1 MDRKRVLILAGRFP
15 PYDNPGVRRPTGL
28 YKYLPEYGWEP
39 WVITVDPEKGP
50 NPYSYQ
56 PSDQAIVE
64 DNRVIYTGFSMN
76 FQAPRNIVNKVISFG
91 LQGDKRSFS
100 KSGMHTN
107 GANLSTVRPEVGKR
121 RIFQWVKEVGMAIRD
136 LVGFPEPFF
145 GWYPHALK
153 AAKRLHAD
161 VGFDAIIS
169 TSGPITSHLVASR
182 LKQQYPEVV
191 WIADYRDLWSQ
202 KVSREKSTLF
212 QRLDGYLEK
221 RTLRRADAITA
232 VSSSFIHKLSQF
244 GFSVPTQVIYNGYD
258 VADYEHLSIQ
268 PVADKL
274 VITHAGHIY
283 PGYRDPLSVLEA
295 LAELIA
301 QGKIDEQKIEI
312 RFYGYMADWLQ
323 KAISDLQLDPCVI
336 VHGRIP
342 RTQILAK
349 LIESTLLWVL
359 DWEDEDETGNIP
371 AKVFEY
377 MGCRRYI
384 FASGGT
390 KKSEIAQLL
399 NQTGIGLHVTNEQKE
414 IEAAL
419 CQLYERYL
427 NEKYKGF
434 TVNHNATATY
444 THRKMAQEFG
454 LLLHTLIL

>member
-64 DNRVIYTGFSMN
+64 DNRIIHTGFSMI
-76 FQAPRNIVNKVISFG
+76 FQAPRNIVNKIIAFA
-91 LQGDKRSFS
+91 LQGDKRSFP
-100 KSGMHTN
+100 KPGMYTN
-107 GANLSTVRPEVGKR
+107 DANLSTVQPKVRKR
-121 RIFQWVKEVGMAIRD
+121 RIFQWIKDVGMAIRD

-153 AAKRLHAD
+153 ATKRLYAD

-169 TSGPITSHLVASR
+169 TSGPITSHLIASR

-232 VSSSFIHKLSQF
+232 VSTSFIHKLSQF
-244 GFSVPTQVIYNGYD
+244 GFSAPTQVIYNGYD
-258 VADYEHLSIQ
+258 AADYEHLSIQ

-274 VITHAGHIY
+274 VMTHAGAIY
-283 PGYRDPLSVLEA
+283 PGNRDPLPLLKVLA
-295 LAELIA
+295 QLIA
-301 QGKIDEQKIEI
+301 EGKMDKQNIEI
-312 RFYGYMADWLQ
+312 RFFGYTADWLQ
-323 KAISDLQLDPCVI
+323 AAVVDLELEDCVKI
-336 VHGRIP
+336 FDRIP

-349 LIESTLLWVL
+349 LAESTILWTL
-359 DWEDEDETGNIP
+359 DWEDADETGNIP
-371 AKVFEY
+371 AKVYEY
-377 MGCRRYI
+377 MGCQRYI

-390 KKSEIAQLL
+390 ENSEIAYLL
-399 NQTGIGLHVTNEQKE
+399 NQTGVGMHVTNEQNE
-414 IEAAL
+414 LETAL
-419 CQLYERYL
+419 YKLYKKFQ
-427 NEKYKGF
+427 NENYRGF
-434 TVNHNATATY
+434 IITHDATVAY
-444 THRKMAQEFG
+444 THRKMAQDFG
-454 LLLHTLIL
+454 LLLDTVIR